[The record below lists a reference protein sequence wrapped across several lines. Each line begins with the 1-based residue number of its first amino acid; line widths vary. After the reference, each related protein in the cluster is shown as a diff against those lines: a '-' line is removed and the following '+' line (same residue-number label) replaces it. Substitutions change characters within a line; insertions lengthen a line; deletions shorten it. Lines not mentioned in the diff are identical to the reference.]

1 VLPLLEFVYGEE
13 ITIYTYSQA
22 STVGTILL
30 DTHPKMFFL
39 AAKSVIEP
47 N

>member
-39 AAKSVIEP
+39 VVKYATEL